1 MLLDIECRRGVFSFV
16 LCTVKNE
23 RESFDSL
30 HLDYYKMILALASAL
45 VQCKGQLIRMLKY

>member
-30 HLDYYKMILALASAL
+30 HLDYKIILALASAL
-45 VQCKGQLIRMLKY
+45 VQCKGQFIRMLKY

>member
-45 VQCKGQLIRMLKY
+45 VQCQGQLIRMLKY